1 MEGKRVVKVMWD
13 YEAYPL
19 WVAAGRLGQAS
30 SRGVPVSVDLAADLQ
45 SWSDNMTSLIW
56 GRSGPD
62 TRKWDSPDIEALSAL
77 NSEGRALAQRVRA
90 ELSDE
95 WKVEYFDEE
104 TDEVN
109 EVLALPRP
117 VQKRHGGRY

>member
-1 MEGKRVVKVMWD
+1 MGGCGK
-13 YEAYPL
+13 
-19 WVAAGRLGQAS
+19 
-30 SRGVPVSVDLAADLQ
+30 
-45 SWSDNMTSLIW
+45 
-56 GRSGPD
+56 
-62 TRKWDSPDIEALSAL
+62 ALSAL

>member
-13 YEAYPL
+13 YEVYPL
-19 WVAAGRLGQAS
+19 WVVAGRLGQAS

-62 TRKWDSPDIEALSAL
+62 TRKWDSLDIEALSAL

-117 VQKRHGGRY
+117 VQKRHGGL